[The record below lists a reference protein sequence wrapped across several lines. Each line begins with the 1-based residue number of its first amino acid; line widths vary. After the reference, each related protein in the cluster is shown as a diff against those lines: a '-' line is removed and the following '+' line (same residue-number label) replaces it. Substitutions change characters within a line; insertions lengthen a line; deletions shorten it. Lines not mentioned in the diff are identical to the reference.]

1 MKKVMFVCLGN
12 ICRSPIAEAVFRH
25 IVDERGLSKKYFADS
40 SGTSAF
46 HVGADPDPRMAVTA
60 EKRGIPMD
68 HSAQQFKKE
77 HFDQFD
83 YIFAMD
89 KSNFEDVV
97 SMTQNAKLRK
107 KVHLLRE
114 FDEKATSTRA
124 DVPDPYYRG
133 GMSAF
138 DDVYDI
144 VARSCEE
151 VLDKIENG
159 QL

>member
-12 ICRSPIAEAVFRH
+12 ICRSPIAEAVFQH
-25 IVDERGLSKKYFADS
+25 LVNEKGLSKKYFADS

-60 EKRGIPMD
+60 EKRGIPMN

-77 HFDQFD
+77 HFEKFD

-89 KSNFEDVV
+89 KSNYEDII
-97 SMTQNAKLRK
+97 SMTQNAKLRQ

-114 FDEKATSTRA
+114 FDDQASSSRA

-133 GMSAF
+133 GMGAF

-144 VARSCEE
+144 VSRSCAEALNRLE
-151 VLDKIENG
+151 SGSL
-159 QL
+159 

>member
-1 MKKVMFVCLGN
+1 MKKIMFVCLGN
-12 ICRSPIAEAVFRH
+12 ICRSPIAEAVFTH
-25 IVDERGLSKKYFADS
+25 LTNERGVAKKYYADS

-60 EKRGIPMD
+60 EKKGIMMD
-68 HSAQQFKKE
+68 HKAQQFDKS
-77 HFDQFD
+77 HFEKFD
-83 YIFAMD
+83 IIFAMD
-89 KSNFEDVV
+89 KSNYDDII

-114 FDEKATSTRA
+114 FDSEATSTQA
-124 DVPDPYYRG
+124 SVPDPYYRG

-144 VARSCEE
+144 VSRSCSE
-151 VLDKIENG
+151 VLDRLENG